1 MIIGH
6 LVDLVL
12 GRNGRQRI
20 TIEVSGDI
28 SEIFDALKEKIVSF
42 DLKQYRERRSLD
54 ANAYAWVLID
64 RISREQGLTKKEVY
78 REAIRNIG
86 GVSDTLCMKTEA
98 VDQFRRVWE
107 RHGIGYQTEIMA
119 SKLPGCTNVIA
130 YYGSS
135 TYDTKQMS
143 ALIDLLVQDA
153 QALGI
158 ETRTPEQL
166 EQMKADWKEYAA

>member
-6 LVDLVL
+6 LIDLAT
-12 GRNGRQRI
+12 GRNGRQRV
-20 TIEVSGDI
+20 TIELNADFAEQYDTLKDKVVSVDI
-28 SEIFDALKEKIVSF
+28 
-42 DLKQYRERRSLD
+42 KQYRERRSLD

-64 RISREQGLTKKEVY
+64 RIAREQGLTKKEVY

-86 GVSDTLCMKTEA
+86 GVSETICMQTKA
-98 VDQFRRVWE
+98 VDQFRRIWE
-107 RHGIGYQTEIMA
+107 RNGLGYQTEIVP

-135 TYDTKQMS
+135 VYDTKQMS
-143 ALIDLLVQDA
+143 ALIDLVVQDA
-153 QALGI
+153 KALGI

-166 EQMKADWKEYAA
+166 EQLKADWKEYAG